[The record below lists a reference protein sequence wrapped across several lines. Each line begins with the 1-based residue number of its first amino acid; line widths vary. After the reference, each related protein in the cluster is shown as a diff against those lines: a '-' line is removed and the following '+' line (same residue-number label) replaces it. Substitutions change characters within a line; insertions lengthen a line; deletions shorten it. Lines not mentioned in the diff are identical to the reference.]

1 MSYAV
6 DFKLNITY
14 IIAILMTW
22 ILLVVSI
29 IMYSVNGYTYALTIV
44 TFLHL
49 FLRPMFLIVQVK
61 LIREALKA
69 IVYTFFR
76 LFSINILLILVIFLF
91 AMIGL
96 IIFPCHT
103 NYSDNEANTTMMTF
117 DIDEG
122 NEYFNS
128 LSQAFWNLLVY
139 LTTVN
144 SSDILTPVLFL

>member
-1 MSYAV
+1 M
-6 DFKLNITY
+6 T
-14 IIAILMTW
+14 IA
-22 ILLVVSI
+22 
-29 IMYSVNGYTYALTIV
+29 
-44 TFLHL
+44 TFHHQ

-69 IVYTFFR
+69 IVYTFFQ

-96 IIFPCHT
+96 IIFPCHA

-128 LSQAFWNLLVY
+128 LSQAYWNLLVY
-139 LTTVN
+139 LTTAN
-144 SSDILTPVLFL
+144 SSDILTPAYKLIQAYFLYFGTYFFITHYLSLLYMQ